1 MLPTEF
7 FLLNATTL
15 LLWLFQFCSHDALL
29 LFILLGV
36 FILLFI
42 LSSIIYKLV
51 HVGTR
56 FLCILLNYT
65 LRKYLSSYFCPLQG
79 FPLVQHLPT
88 FTSAVFNR
96 IISDS
101 RSDSR
106 SDRNYTPHLDRRLT
120 LPQILALNPVQWAA
134 LEAVNNPIVSEPDST
149 DISENIVIPRPT
161 VTAASSHPTTP
172 VTSLRRSRR
181 TRRTRNI
188 YSS

>member
-1 MLPTEF
+1 MLPTKF

-42 LSSIIYKLV
+42 LSSIVYKLV

-56 FLCILLNYT
+56 FLCVILNYT
-65 LRKYLSSYFCPLQG
+65 LRRYLSSYFCNLQR
-79 FPLVQHLPT
+79 FPLARHLPAFAST
-88 FTSAVFNR
+88 VISR
-96 IISDS
+96 IVSDS
-101 RSDSR
+101 G

-149 DISENIVIPRPT
+149 DISENITIPRQT
-161 VTAASSHPTTP
+161 VTVASSHPTTP